1 VLMQLGDSL
10 LQFIVRKNNGLAVF
24 VVDGLTWVLTSLTS
38 LVLVDQLT
46 QYILR
51 NLIHRV
57 FIITIFILVV
67 VLSFIIIHDFILLNL
82 HLVTFTLIVVVVF
95 SFNVD
100 LLPFV
105 DLVVSVVLINII
117 HLLFRV
123 HVGLEMSNR
132 HLRIAHNFLFLTFR
146 PLFSVILVVW
156 EVGCCQV

>member
-1 VLMQLGDSL
+1 MQLGDSL

-123 HVGLEMSNR
+123 HVGLEMSNG